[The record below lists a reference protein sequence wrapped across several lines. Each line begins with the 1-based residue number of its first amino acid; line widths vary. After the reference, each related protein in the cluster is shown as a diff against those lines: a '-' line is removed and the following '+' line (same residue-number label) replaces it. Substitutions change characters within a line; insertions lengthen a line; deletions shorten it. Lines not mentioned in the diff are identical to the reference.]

1 MVIANFPH
9 VKRWRKNLFDD
20 LPLEL
25 QWRARGWLTK
35 FYQRWKGD
43 LPGWRRAILIG
54 RARWLALHPPSSGW
68 GRSMLAKKGG
78 HAVQRRYVMEGR
90 TGERHP
96 AHKAARFSA
105 SLRSGR
111 MRRQAEAEEH
121 ERLGL
126 SPKPRHWYLPI

>member
-1 MVIANFPH
+1 MPIPNFPH

-25 QWRARGWLTK
+25 QWRARGWLTR

-54 RARWLALHPPSSGW
+54 RARWLALHPPTSDW
-68 GRSMLAKKGG
+68 GRRMLAIHGG
-78 HAVQRRYVMEGR
+78 QSVQRLYQMQGR
-90 TGERHP
+90 VGKLHP
-96 AHKAARFSA
+96 AHRASQISA
-105 SLRSGR
+105 SKRKFR
-111 MRRQAEAEEH
+111 RRQREEAEER

-126 SPKPRHWYLPI
+126 PPKPKH